1 MADFR
6 FRMNPR
12 AGELPH
18 CSAVLNGRGTRYEV
32 NDYRTTLSLKSV
44 VRGAARYHTPQGHYL
59 LTPDTFLILND
70 GQRYSLEFDGHGR
83 VPTETL
89 CPFFQRGFLEQAA
102 ACAAALPELH
112 LDDIDRATPAL
123 EFCERL
129 YSKSGDPKTGGVA
142 RALAELHAGLR
153 GPQASAPWLEDRLYA
168 LAQSLAGL
176 RIQVRGEAQAFPG
189 LRPATR
195 MELYSRLY
203 RGRDF
208 LLSCYDQPLTVAAA
222 ARVAGL
228 SPFHFQRMFKLA
240 FGRTPMQ
247 LLQQT
252 RLEAAR
258 RLLTHTGDGITAIC
272 FAVGFESPGS
282 FSWLFR
288 KRFGVSPR
296 DFRAATE
303 NRSKKR
309 GENSRIEEVIPGAL
323 A

>member
-6 FRMNPR
+6 FRLNPR

-59 LTPDTFLILND
+59 LTPDSFLILND
-70 GQRYSLEFDGHGR
+70 GQRYSLEFEGHGQVR
-83 VPTETL
+83 TETL
-89 CPFFQRGFLEQAA
+89 CPFFQPGFLEQAV
-102 ACAAALPELH
+102 ACAGAPAERH
-112 LDDIDRATPAL
+112 LEDIEPATPAL
-123 EFCERL
+123 DFCERL
-129 YSKSGDPKTGGVA
+129 YPKTGCVA
-142 RALAELHAGLR
+142 RALAELHAGL
-153 GPQASAPWLEDRLYA
+153 GGKQASSPWLEDRMYA

-176 RIQVRGEAQAFPG
+176 RLQVRSDAEAFPG

-208 LLSCYDQPLTVAAA
+208 LISCYDQPLTVAEA
-222 ARVAGL
+222 ARVAAL
-228 SPFHFQRMFKLA
+228 SPFHFQRMFKVA
-240 FGRTPMQ
+240 FGQTPMQ
-247 LLQQT
+247 FLQEA
-252 RLEAAR
+252 RLQATR
-258 RLLTHTGDGITAIC
+258 RLLTHTGDSITAIC

-296 DFRAATE
+296 AY
-303 NRSKKR
+303 RSGGADR
-309 GENSRIEEVIPGAL
+309 GENSRIEEVSPGAV

>member
-6 FRMNPR
+6 FRLNPR

-59 LTPDTFLILND
+59 LTPDSFLILND
-70 GQRYSLEFDGHGR
+70 GQRYSLEFEGHGQVR
-83 VPTETL
+83 TETL
-89 CPFFQRGFLEQAA
+89 CPFFQPGFLEQAV
-102 ACAAALPELH
+102 ACAGAPAERH
-112 LDDIDRATPAL
+112 LEDIEPATPAL
-123 EFCERL
+123 DFCERL
-129 YSKSGDPKTGGVA
+129 YPKTGCVA
-142 RALAELHAGLR
+142 RALAELHAGL
-153 GPQASAPWLEDRLYA
+153 GGKQASSPWLEDRMYA

-176 RIQVRGEAQAFPG
+176 RLQVRSDAEAFPG

-195 MELYSRLY
+195 MELYQPPLSRTRLSNFLLRSAAHGG
-203 RGRDF
+203 RGRARGR
-208 LLSCYDQPLTVAAA
+208 PLAVSFSAYVQGRLWADSHA
-222 ARVAGL
+222 VFAGG
-228 SPFHFQRMFKLA
+228 SPASRPPPADPH
-240 FGRTPMQ
+240 
-247 LLQQT
+247 
-252 RLEAAR
+252 R
-258 RLLTHTGDGITAIC
+258 RRYYAIC

-296 DFRAATE
+296 AY
-303 NRSKKR
+303 RSGGADR
-309 GENSRIEEVIPGAL
+309 GENSRIEEVSPGAV